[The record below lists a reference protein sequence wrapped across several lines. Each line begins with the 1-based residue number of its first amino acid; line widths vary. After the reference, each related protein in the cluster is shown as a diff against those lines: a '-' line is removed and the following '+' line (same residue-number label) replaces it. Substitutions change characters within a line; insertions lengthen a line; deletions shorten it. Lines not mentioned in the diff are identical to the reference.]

1 MGRSILAALLLG
13 AALLIAP
20 SLLLAGKAT
29 GAWAQS
35 FGCQVGFRQK
45 PRVWIYTDTEGAG
58 TRLDSVAIS
67 ETLSAVLESLA
78 PPRRRPAYSFEVVR
92 NNDAHRLLDD
102 LDLLS
107 CVSGKR
113 LNVAVEALKILK
125 FPEAPRSFTLM
136 TFSFTLQDQGKLDD
150 KEPVE
155 LGPFRFLLP
164 DPRDGEALAGALT
177 PIVAERLA
185 DCVFQDG
192 LSCQGGS

>member
-1 MGRSILAALLLG
+1 MGRAILAALLLG
-13 AALLIAP
+13 AAFFIAP
-20 SLLLAGKAT
+20 SLLPGKAT
-29 GAWAQS
+29 GASAQS

-45 PRVWIYTDTEGAG
+45 PRVWIYTDTEGAAG
-58 TRLDSVAIS
+58 RLDSVAIS
-67 ETLSAVLESLA
+67 ETLGAVLESLA

-92 NNDAHRLLDD
+92 NNDAQQLLDD

-136 TFSFTLQDQGKLDD
+136 TFSFTLEDQGKLED

>member
-1 MGRSILAALLLG
+1 MGRAILAALLLG
-13 AALLIAP
+13 AAFFFGPP
-20 SLLLAGKAT
+20 SLPGGAT

-45 PRVWIYTDTEGAG
+45 PRVWIYTDTEGAAG
-58 TRLDSVAIS
+58 RLDSVAIS
-67 ETLSAVLESLA
+67 ETLGAVLESLA

-92 NNDAHRLLDD
+92 NNDAQQLLDD

-136 TFSFTLQDQGKLDD
+136 TFSFTLEDQGKLED